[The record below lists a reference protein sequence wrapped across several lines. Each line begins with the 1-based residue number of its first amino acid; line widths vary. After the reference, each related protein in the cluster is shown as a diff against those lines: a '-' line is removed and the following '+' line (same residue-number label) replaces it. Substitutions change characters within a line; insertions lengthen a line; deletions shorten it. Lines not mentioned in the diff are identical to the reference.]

1 MRKTVIKASGR
12 EEVFDPAKLISSLV
26 RAGAPE
32 EVAADIAARVEL
44 EVPASAHTRHIYRL
58 AKKMLRKSNHVSGMR
73 YSIKKAISSLG
84 PSGYPFEK
92 YFAKILAAYG
102 YSVELNRI
110 VGGFCVSHE
119 VDVLA
124 SKGDEQCVIECK
136 YHTEGGKAT
145 DVKTALYVQA
155 RVEDIKKAS
164 GLNKTGQRIT
174 QGWLVTNTRCTSD
187 AIRFADC
194 TGLKIVSW
202 RHPEQGSLEKLI
214 EAKRL
219 YPVTILSVLKKQ
231 SLDILLK
238 NNIVLVQDIAGMDEG
253 AFIGKSGLDL
263 RTSKALKAEAD
274 KICPC
279 DAKSSILNS

>member
-1 MRKTVIKASGR
+1 MLIMAKTVIKASGR
-12 EEVFDPAKLISSLV
+12 EEVFDSGKLINSLV
-26 RAGAPE
+26 RSGAPE
-32 EVAADIAARVEL
+32 DVAAEIAKRVEAQ
-44 EVPASAHTRHIYRL
+44 VAPSTRTRHIYRL
-58 AKKMLRKSNHVSGMR
+58 ARRMLRKYNHVSGMR

-102 YSVELNRI
+102 YAVELNRTI
-110 VGGFCVSHE
+110 EGFCVSHE

-124 SKGDEQCVIECK
+124 SKDREQCVIECK

-145 DVKTALYVQA
+145 DVKTAMYVHS

-164 GLNKTGQRIT
+164 GLNKNGLRIT

-194 TGLKIVSW
+194 TGLRIVSW
-202 RHPEQGSLEKLI
+202 RHPGAESLEKMI
-214 EAKRL
+214 EGRRL
-219 YPVTILSVLKKQ
+219 YPVTILSSIKKQ
-231 SLDILLK
+231 SLDLLLN
-238 NNIVLVQDIAGMDEG
+238 NNIILAQDIADMDEQT
-253 AFIGKSGLDL
+253 FIRKSGLDI
-263 RTSKALKAEAD
+263 RTAQALKAEAD

-279 DAKSSILNS
+279 D

>member
-1 MRKTVIKASGR
+1 MAKTVIKASGR
-12 EEVFDPAKLISSLV
+12 EEVFDSGKLISSLV
-26 RAGAPE
+26 RSGAPE
-32 EVAADIAARVEL
+32 DVAAEIAKKVE
-44 EVPASAHTRHIYRL
+44 VQISPSSHTRHIYRL
-58 AKKMLRKSNHVSGMR
+58 AKRMLRKYNHVSGIR

-102 YSVELNRI
+102 YSVELNRVI
-110 VGGFCVSHE
+110 EGFCVSHE

-124 SKGDEQCVIECK
+124 SKDKEQCVIECK

-145 DVKTALYVQA
+145 DVKVAMYVHS

-164 GLNKTGQRIT
+164 ALQKGGLQVT

-202 RHPEQGSLEKLI
+202 RHPEADSLEKMI
-214 EAKRL
+214 EGKKL
-219 YPVTILSVLKKQ
+219 YPVTILSAMKKQ
-231 SLDILLK
+231 SLDVLLR
-238 NNIVLVQDIAGMDEG
+238 NNIVLAQDIADMDEQT
-253 AFIGKSGLDL
+253 FIRKSGLDI
-263 RTSKALKAEAD
+263 RTAAALKAEAD
-274 KICPC
+274 KLCPC
-279 DAKSSILNS
+279 N